1 MGFEPTHAERIVFS
15 VKRLNHSATLSDQ
28 RSSNGKLNRTNK
40 KWSKDASL
48 QIEYYFRSKQKTY
61 QSKPLFDQK

>member
-1 MGFEPTHAERIVFS
+1 MGFEPTHAERIWFL

-28 RSSNGKLNRTNK
+28 KSFNGKMNRTNK

-48 QIEYYFRSKQKTY
+48 QVEYYFCSKQKTY
-61 QSKPLFDQK
+61 QIKPLFDQN